1 MIPIE
6 VLCLEEESPTNVS
19 SKYFITNLQYKH
31 MAKCARN
38 QLLSTSINITVS
50 EHEETKYL

>member
-6 VLCLEEESPTNVS
+6 VLCLEEESPTNAS

-31 MAKCARN
+31 MAKYARN